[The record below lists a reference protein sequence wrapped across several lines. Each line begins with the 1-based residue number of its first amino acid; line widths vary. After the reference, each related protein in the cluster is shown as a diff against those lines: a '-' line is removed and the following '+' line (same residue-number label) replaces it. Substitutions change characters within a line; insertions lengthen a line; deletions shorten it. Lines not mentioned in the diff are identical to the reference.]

1 MTVSHIICL
10 ILGLVTVV
18 VLPYGATG
26 SKGSGHR
33 QLWDPLIRSPVDL
46 EADVDENMTNG
57 TRWAV
62 LVAGSKGF
70 GNYRHQVSQLIT

>member
-10 ILGLVTVV
+10 ILGLVTVS
-18 VLPYGATG
+18 YG

-33 QLWDPLIRSPVDL
+33 QQLWDPLIRSPVDL

-70 GNYRHQVSQLIT
+70 GNYRHQVSV